1 MLERLQSGAAALGC
15 QLSPAQL
22 SLFHQFRV
30 ALLEWNERINLTSI
44 VDPDEVEMRHFLD
57 SLTVLAA
64 IEHDPSVGTDLRII
78 DIGSGAGLPG
88 VPLAI
93 VMPQSRVTLLEATG
107 KKVAFLSYLVERLA
121 LRNVDVLLGRAEER
135 AHERAYRESYD
146 LVVARAV
153 APLPALAE
161 LCLPFAAIGG
171 RFVAL
176 KKGDIADE
184 IALAAV
190 AFARLGGSPARST
203 RVSPELFSD
212 DRCLVISSKQSSTP
226 IRYPRRPGMPAKHPL

>member
-15 QLSPAQL
+15 ELSEAQV
-22 SLFHQFRV
+22 SLFEQFRV
-30 ALLEWNERINLTSI
+30 ALLDWNQRVNLTSI
-44 VDPDEVEMRHFLD
+44 VDPDEVELRHFLD

-64 IEHDPSVGTDLRII
+64 IERASTSNASPRII

-93 VMPQSRVTLLEATG
+93 VLPQSHVTLLEATG
-107 KKVAFLSYLVERLA
+107 KKVTFLSHLVELLA

-135 AHERAYRESYD
+135 GHERAHRESYD

-176 KKGDIADE
+176 KKGDISDE
-184 IALAAV
+184 LALAAV
-190 AFARLGGSPARST
+190 AFARLGGTPARMV
-203 RVSPELFSD
+203 RVSPELFPD
-212 DRCLVISSKQSSTP
+212 DRCLIVSNKQSPTP
-226 IRYPRRPGMPAKHPL
+226 LRYPRRPGMPAQHPL